1 MKKKKI
7 ISGFKRKRKSVLKK
21 SKFLLKHPLVVP
33 SISFVSFFFIGLML
47 FVMIGGST
55 QGPSDARIVNL
66 YVDGEQRTVTTR
78 ARTVGELIK
87 RLNIS
92 MISEDLVEPHQD
104 ALILEDNTQV
114 NIYRARPVEV
124 IDGKRIFTLLTAQRA
139 PRLVAEEAGLDLY
152 TEDDARFERVEEN
165 VLASVASEQ
174 LVIDRSVEV
183 QLNLY
188 GAIKLM
194 RTTQQDVQSLLEK
207 EGVRVGDGETVEPS
221 LASKITSGMLIS
233 VNKPGVKTAVVT
245 EDIPYSSETKDD
257 GDIQA
262 GKVQIE
268 RAGINGQRAVVYEI
282 TETDGV
288 ETARR
293 EIQNVTIKEPVSEI
307 RLRGTKI
314 VTPSYNPSVTVSGD
328 KTSLMAAAGIA
339 ESDYAYVDYVVS
351 HESGWKPGAANSYSG
366 AYGLCQALPASK
378 MASAGS
384 DYLTNPI
391 TQLQWCTGYAQG
403 RYGSWAGAYAA
414 WQVQGWW

>member
-152 TEDDARFERVEEN
+152 TEDDARFERVEEK
-165 VLASVASEQ
+165 VLACLASEEPF
-174 LVIDRSVEV
+174 IDMSVEA
-183 QLNLY
+183 QLTL
-188 GAIKLM
+188 
-194 RTTQQDVQSLLEK
+194 
-207 EGVRVGDGETVEPS
+207 
-221 LASKITSGMLIS
+221 
-233 VNKPGVKTAVVT
+233 
-245 EDIPYSSETKDD
+245 
-257 GDIQA
+257 
-262 GKVQIE
+262 
-268 RAGINGQRAVVYEI
+268 
-282 TETDGV
+282 
-288 ETARR
+288 
-293 EIQNVTIKEPVSEI
+293 
-307 RLRGTKI
+307 
-314 VTPSYNPSVTVSGD
+314 
-328 KTSLMAAAGIA
+328 
-339 ESDYAYVDYVVS
+339 
-351 HESGWKPGAANSYSG
+351 
-366 AYGLCQALPASK
+366 
-378 MASAGS
+378 
-384 DYLTNPI
+384 
-391 TQLQWCTGYAQG
+391 
-403 RYGSWAGAYAA
+403 
-414 WQVQGWW
+414 